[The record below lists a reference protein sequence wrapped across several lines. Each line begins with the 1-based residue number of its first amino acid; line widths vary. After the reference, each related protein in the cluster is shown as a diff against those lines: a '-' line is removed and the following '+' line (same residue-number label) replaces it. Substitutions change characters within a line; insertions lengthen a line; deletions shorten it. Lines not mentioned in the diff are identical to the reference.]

1 MKQITLML
9 PSQKMPRPVRHEAD
23 TLGECG
29 RPSGLMLWF
38 WLGAA
43 VFGTTA
49 TGCAAARP
57 GAEEHAVEVRQLNYV
72 SLHLFSYLKI

>member
-1 MKQITLML
+1 
-9 PSQKMPRPVRHEAD
+9 
-23 TLGECG
+23 
-29 RPSGLMLWF
+29 MLWF

-72 SLHLFSYLKI
+72 SLNLFLYLKI